1 MIVAA
6 GKGLGKRRRSREMA
20 VQMLY
25 QQEMG
30 GSSVDQVFSTF
41 DVDDYLS
48 ETEVPP
54 TDPAA
59 GLPADGPSG
68 ERTVAEKAPEKPL
81 PPPVKKTPA
90 EVQERRLLVRE
101 SFDHAKRLVRG
112 TLDSLTEIDELI
124 RSHAENWRLE
134 RMPPIDRNI
143 LRLALY
149 EMLHEENVPKVVIVD
164 EAIELAKKF
173 GSENSGRFVNGLL
186 DGVLRTRGSGKD
198 GAGRDG
204 AGRTGGSG
212 KGGAGKAS
220 GGKTSGGK
228 ASGGKPTGGATAGA
242 TAGAARTV
250 EEGRRS

>member
-1 MIVAA
+1 MAA

-30 GSSVDQVFSTF
+30 GSSVEQVFSTF
-41 DVDDYLS
+41 DVDDYLD
-48 ETEVPP
+48 ETEIPP
-54 TDPAA
+54 TDPSA
-59 GLPADGPSG
+59 GLPSEGP
-68 ERTVAEKAPEKPL
+68 APQRVVDKPA
-81 PPPVKKTPA
+81 PKPVKKTPA
-90 EVQERRLLVRE
+90 ELQERKLLVRE

-112 TLDSLTEIDELI
+112 TLESLGEIDELI
-124 RSHAENWRLE
+124 RAHAENWRLE

-186 DGVLRTRGSGKD
+186 DGVLRTRGSGKE
-198 GAGRDG
+198 GA
-204 AGRTGGSG
+204 
-212 KGGAGKAS
+212 GGAGAK
-220 GGKTSGGK
+220 GGSNKGK
-228 ASGGKPTGGATAGA
+228 GAGA
-242 TAGAARTV
+242 RTA

>member
-1 MIVAA
+1 MAA

-30 GSSVDQVFSTF
+30 GSSVEQVFSTF
-41 DVDDYLS
+41 DVDDYLN
-48 ETEVPP
+48 ETEIPP
-54 TDPAA
+54 TDPSA
-59 GLPADGPSG
+59 GLPGEGP
-68 ERTVAEKAPEKPL
+68 APPRVVEQPVPK
-81 PPPVKKTPA
+81 PVKKTPA
-90 EVQERRLLVRE
+90 ELQERKLMVRE

-112 TLDSLTEIDELI
+112 TLESLGEIDELI
-124 RSHAENWRLE
+124 RAHAENWRLE

-186 DGVLRTRGSGKD
+186 DGVLRTRGSGKEGS
-198 GAGRDG
+198 GA
-204 AGRTGGSG
+204 AKGSG
-212 KGGAGKAS
+212 KTKGAS
-220 GGKTSGGK
+220 S
-228 ASGGKPTGGATAGA
+228 
-242 TAGAARTV
+242 RTV

>member
-1 MIVAA
+1 MASS
-6 GKGLGKRRRSREMA
+6 KGLGKRRRSREMA

-30 GSSVDQVFSTF
+30 GSSVEQVFATF
-41 DVDDYLS
+41 DVDDYLN

-54 TDPAA
+54 PEKDEAAAPAGAAPVAKPAA
-59 GLPADGPSG
+59 
-68 ERTVAEKAPEKPL
+68 
-81 PPPVKKTPA
+81 PPVKPAKPVKRTPA
-90 EVQERRLLVRE
+90 ELAERRLMVRE
-101 SFDHAKRLVRG
+101 SFDHAKKLVRG
-112 TLDSLTEIDELI
+112 TLESLAEIDELI
-124 RSHAENWRLE
+124 RAHAENWRLE

-186 DGVLRTRGSGKD
+186 DGVLRTRSG
-198 GAGRDG
+198 
-204 AGRTGGSG
+204 G
-212 KGGAGKAS
+212 KVAS
-220 GGKTSGGK
+220 GGRS
-228 ASGGKPTGGATAGA
+228 
-242 TAGAARTV
+242 V

>member
-1 MIVAA
+1 MNVPDGKAASGKAAGGKAA

-20 VQMLY
+20 IQMLY

-30 GSSVDQVFSTF
+30 GSNVEQVFATF
-41 DVDDYLS
+41 DVDDYLN

-54 TDPAA
+54 AEPEPLPAGHAAA
-59 GLPADGPSG
+59 GEAAAAAPAGASPLAG
-68 ERTVAEKAPEKPL
+68 AERPRPAK
-81 PPPVKKTPA
+81 PVKRTPA
-90 EVQERRLLVRE
+90 ELQERRLLVRE

-112 TLDSLTEIDELI
+112 TLESQAEIDELI

-149 EMLHEENVPKVVIVD
+149 EMLHEASVPKVVIVD

-186 DGVLRTRGSGKD
+186 DGVLRTRG
-198 GAGRDG
+198 
-204 AGRTGGSG
+204 
-212 KGGAGKAS
+212 AGKAPS
-220 GGKTSGGK
+220 G
-228 ASGGKPTGGATAGA
+228 
-242 TAGAARTV
+242 ARPV

>member
-1 MIVAA
+1 MAA

-54 TDPAA
+54 TDPSA
-59 GLPADGPSG
+59 GLPADAPGADKTG
-68 ERTVAEKAPEKPL
+68 AEKVPEKPV
-81 PPPVKKTPA
+81 PAPVKKTPA
-90 EVQERRLLVRE
+90 ELQERRVMVRE

-186 DGVLRTRGSGKD
+186 DGVLRTRGSGKEGSGKD
-198 GAGRDG
+198 GAGKG
-204 AGRTGGSG
+204 SAGRG
-212 KGGAGKAS
+212 KGGARAM
-220 GGKTSGGK
+220 
-228 ASGGKPTGGATAGA
+228 
-242 TAGAARTV
+242 

>member
-1 MIVAA
+1 MTVSDGKEASGKAA
-6 GKGLGKRRRSREMA
+6 SGKAAGGKGPGGKGLGKRRRSREMA
-20 VQMLY
+20 IQMLY

-30 GSSVDQVFSTF
+30 GSNVEQVFATF
-41 DVDDYLS
+41 DVDDYLN

-54 TDPAA
+54 AEPEPASAAA
-59 GLPADGPSG
+59 GEATAGNPDGATPAG
-68 ERTVAEKAPEKPL
+68 EKPRQKL
-81 PPPVKKTPA
+81 VKRTPA
-90 EVQERRLLVRE
+90 ELQERRLLVRE

-112 TLDSLTEIDELI
+112 TLESQAEIDELI

-149 EMLHEENVPKVVIVD
+149 EMLHEASVPKVVIVD

-186 DGVLRTRGSGKD
+186 DGVLRTRG
-198 GAGRDG
+198 
-204 AGRTGGSG
+204 
-212 KGGAGKAS
+212 AGKAPS
-220 GGKTSGGK
+220 G
-228 ASGGKPTGGATAGA
+228 
-242 TAGAARTV
+242 ARPV

>member
-1 MIVAA
+1 MPA

-30 GSSVDQVFSTF
+30 GSSVEQVFSTF
-41 DVDDYLS
+41 DVDDYLN
-48 ETEVPP
+48 ETEIPP
-54 TDPAA
+54 TDPSA
-59 GLPADGPSG
+59 GLPGGGP
-68 ERTVAEKAPEKPL
+68 APPRVVEKPV
-81 PPPVKKTPA
+81 PKPVKKTPA
-90 EVQERRLLVRE
+90 ELQERKLMVRE

-112 TLDSLTEIDELI
+112 TLESLGEIDELI
-124 RSHAENWRLE
+124 RAHAENWRLE

-186 DGVLRTRGSGKD
+186 DGVLRTRGSGKEGS
-198 GAGRDG
+198 GAK
-204 AGRTGGSG
+204 GSG
-212 KGGAGKAS
+212 KAKGAS
-220 GGKTSGGK
+220 
-228 ASGGKPTGGATAGA
+228 P
-242 TAGAARTV
+242 RTV